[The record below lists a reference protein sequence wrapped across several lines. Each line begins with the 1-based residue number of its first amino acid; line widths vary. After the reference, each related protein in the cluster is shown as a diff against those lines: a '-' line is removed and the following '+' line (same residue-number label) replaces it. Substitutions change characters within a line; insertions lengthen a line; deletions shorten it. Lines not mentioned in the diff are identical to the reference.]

1 MRYVLDASALL
12 AGLNNEKGADHVA
25 EALDSGLVSAVNIA
39 EVAAGLIKN
48 GNHPDQARS
57 AIDILGCTIIPA
69 DEETAIS
76 AGFMRGI
83 TDRAGL
89 SLGDRFCLALARK
102 LRAPVLTTDR
112 QWMLVADE
120 LGVAVELIR

>member
-12 AGLNNEKGADHVA
+12 AGLNNEKGADRVA

-48 GNHPDQARS
+48 GNHPDQARA
-57 AIDILGCTIIPA
+57 AIDALGCTIIAA
-69 DEETAIS
+69 DEDMAIA
-76 AGFMRGI
+76 AGFMRGV

-102 LRAPVLTTDR
+102 MRVPALTTDR
-112 QWMLVADE
+112 QWALVAEE
-120 LGVAVELIR
+120 LGVAIKLVR

>member
-12 AGLNNEKGADHVA
+12 AGLNNEKGAVLVA
-25 EALDSGLVSAVNIA
+25 AALDSGLVSAVNIA

-57 AIDILGCTIIPA
+57 AIEALGCTIIPA
-69 DEETAIS
+69 DEEMAIA
-76 AGFMRGI
+76 AGFMRAV

-102 LRAPVLTTDR
+102 LRAPALTTDR
-112 QWMLVADE
+112 QWALVAEE
-120 LGVAVELIR
+120 LGVQVELIR

>member
-12 AGLNNEKGADHVA
+12 AGLNNEKGADRVA

-48 GNHPDQARS
+48 GNHPDQARA
-57 AIDILGCTIIPA
+57 AIDALGCTIIAA
-69 DEETAIS
+69 DEDMAIA
-76 AGFMRGI
+76 AGFMRNV

-102 LRAPVLTTDR
+102 MRVPALTTDR
-112 QWMLVADE
+112 QWALVAEE
-120 LGVAVELIR
+120 LGVAVKLVR

>member
-12 AGLNNEKGADHVA
+12 AGLNNEPGADRVA
-25 EALDSGLVSAVNIA
+25 EALDAGVISAVNIA

-48 GNHPDQARS
+48 GNPPDQARL
-57 AIDILGCTIIPA
+57 AIDTLGCTVIAA
-69 DEETAIS
+69 DEEMALA
-76 AGFMRGI
+76 AGFMREV

-102 LRAPVLTTDR
+102 LRAPALTTDR
-112 QWMLVADE
+112 QWTLVAE
-120 LGVAVELIR
+120 KLGITVELIR